1 MSLWLV
7 MSPLHFSEVV
17 ASFFLNANVHSTLR
31 NLTFLP
37 LQDDFNA
44 TGIRPNNLDPLL
56 SIGKRSNLAIGN
68 SRRIAL
74 NVSWSLHDEWCKNT
88 TPELA

>member
-1 MSLWLV
+1 MYI
-7 MSPLHFSEVV
+7 PLS
-17 ASFFLNANVHSTLR
+17 R

-44 TGIRPNNLDPLL
+44 IDIRPNNLDPLL
-56 SIGKRSNLAIGN
+56 SAGKKSNLAIAN
-68 SRRIAL
+68 SRSIAL
-74 NVSWSLHDEWCKNT
+74 NVSRSLHNEWCKNT